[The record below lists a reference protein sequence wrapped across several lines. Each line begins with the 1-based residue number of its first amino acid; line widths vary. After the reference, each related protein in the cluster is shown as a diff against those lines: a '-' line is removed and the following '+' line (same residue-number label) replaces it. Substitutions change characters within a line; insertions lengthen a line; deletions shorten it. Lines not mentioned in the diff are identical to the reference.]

1 MTRSLTAYHPRPK
14 GGATAPFTLG
24 TALLAASLLLASC
37 GGPSAPPAA
46 TAPGTGTNT
55 AGRAALSVTA
65 STPVLT
71 TNLNA
76 PTQLRVAGVAPADVT
91 VQVTGAPESLTV
103 KVGAGV
109 ADGAATVLPL
119 TVTGTAPEGTAVQM
133 NVTAGGRAASL
144 TLPVTAFERVIIP
157 ASSGEAYAAS
167 SIGTG
172 RGGQLTLVASP
183 NGAASAEVRH
193 SLLHFDPAARTL
205 TAQAVNIAQ
214 DQETI
219 LSHAVTPDGTGWVS
233 VSATSARGV
242 SLINLR
248 TQQTFRPG
256 VPDLPSRL
264 NVTPDGSLWFM
275 APSVSA
281 LVRLN
286 PAGTITRVP
295 MDPGAEWLTAGA
307 DGRLYLG
314 RSGAAPAILAL
325 NPVSGEQNTYPV
337 TLVRQSQPGNLTAA
351 PDGTLWFIEGT
362 TSTVVHLDPRTQK
375 QTPLTLPGTDPR
387 PSRLAALPDGTV
399 WVMDGREKV
408 LHRIQGGRVT
418 LTLPLPR
425 DPAGQ
430 VLVPDALGG
439 TADSR
444 LVFTAGG
451 ALYLQQ

>member
-1 MTRSLTAYHPRPK
+1 MRSLTAHPTRPK

-55 AGRAALSVTA
+55 AGRVGLSVTA
-65 STPVLT
+65 SAPVLT

-76 PTQLRVAGVAPADVT
+76 PMQLRVAGAAPADVT
-91 VQVTGAPESLTV
+91 VQVTGAPDSLTV

-109 ADGAATVLPL
+109 ADGAATLLPL
-119 TVTGTAPEGTAVQM
+119 TVTGHAPAGTAVQM
-133 NVTAGGRAASL
+133 NITAGERTASL
-144 TLPVTAFERVIIP
+144 TLPVTAFDLATIP
-157 ASSGEAYAAS
+157 ARSGEAYTAS

-172 RGGQLTLVASP
+172 PGGQLTLVASP
-183 NGAASAEVRH
+183 NGAASAAVRH
-193 SLLHFDPAARTL
+193 SLLHFDPATRTF
-205 TAQAVNIAQ
+205 TAQTVNIAQ

-219 LSHAVTPDGTGWVS
+219 LSHAITPDGTGWVS

-242 SLINLR
+242 SLVNLR
-248 TQQTFRPG
+248 TQQPFRPG
-256 VPDLPSRL
+256 VSDLPSRL
-264 NVTPDGSLWFM
+264 SVTPDGSLWFM
-275 APSVSA
+275 APSAGA
-281 LVRLN
+281 LIRLN
-286 PAGTITRVP
+286 SANGNVTRVS
-295 MDPGAEWLTAGA
+295 MDAGAEWLTAGA

-314 RSGAAPAILAL
+314 RSGSAPAILAL
-325 NPVSGEQNTYPV
+325 DPVSGEQNTYPV

-408 LHRIQGGRVT
+408 LHRVQSGRVT

-451 ALYLQQ
+451 ALYMQQ